1 LANVSPGMK
10 KVVGWLAIAFVAFYL
25 VTNPTGAASAVRGAG
40 GLLTD
45 GFDSVVTFLTNV
57 FA

>member
-1 LANVSPGMK
+1 VSPGMK